1 MKKMVVL
8 TMTLSILAVALCLTC
23 YAQDFSSQITLLKQ
37 KFDRIQ
43 SQINQ
48 AELQSAQG
56 LDPQMKAIAAS
67 IDSLVKQRVQLD
79 AHIATLQNQ
88 KNQIKKNAD
97 ANLSRQMKDYKDE
110 LGSVKQQLS
119 GLVAK
124 QGPQGKQKAN
134 DTAKLPIPGKGAPTP
149 GK

>member
-97 ANLSRQMKDYKDE
+97 ANLSRQMKEYKDE

-124 QGPQGKQKAN
+124 QGPQGNQKAN